1 MATKYEALKAKLA
14 KLDAEKIELV
24 AKLEAEELAVTKNE
38 EFMVKSADVLLEAS
52 AILLQLFEAKGIQ
65 MPEGKSITFTQVVDE
80 SGVVGFI
87 PAMADVATK
96 REKREAGGGGGTRH
110 SVGVPDGIPELVS
123 LANKECSWSDIAGL
137 LGIPDSGASK
147 HSEVFHQHRAIHDQ
161 LIHEGCT
168 YVAGQVISY
177 PVK

>member
-24 AKLEAEELAVTKNE
+24 AKLAAEELAVTKNE

-65 MPEGKSITFTQVVDE
+65 MPEGKSITFTQVADE
-80 SGVVGFI
+80 SGVVGFV
-87 PAMADVATK
+87 PAMADVAVK
-96 REKREAGGGGGTRH
+96 KAPREAGTGGGGGTRH
-110 SVGVPDGIPELVS
+110 SIHIPDGITEL
-123 LANKECSWSDIAGL
+123 ATIAGKDCAWAEVAAL

-147 HSEVFHQHRAIHDQ
+147 HNEVFRLHRSIHDA
-161 LIHEGCT
+161 IPHENCP
-168 YVAGQVISY
+168 YVKA
-177 PVK
+177 